1 MSPTPTTPP
10 ILPRKLAGRVFRW
23 GAPRFLKVCWLV
35 ATGRRGVLAGPAVR
49 LDVAE
54 VDGLEHLP
62 HVAGVLSA
70 MRAGLSPHGGHGLRA
85 ILHRL
90 LLFHSRDW
98 FRQLQDNSLA
108 QSVASADGAER
119 AWLDRAG
126 RRGMGNVITSLLKSV
141 ARGIDVPDVCP
152 VPWSLTKD
160 TPGAA
165 KPARA
170 RKSRSEE
177 ERLRARGRSRLL
189 KSLHEHILDA
199 MMTTPQAGAFAIFA
213 PDELRL
219 IRALPPGDFPDLP
232 PPPVRPVSARRPL
245 PVCKPHPVFGK
256 SLSGIP

>member
-1 MSPTPTTPP
+1 MSRNPTTPP

-35 ATGRRGVLAGPAVR
+35 ATGRRGVLAGPQVR

-98 FRQLQDNSLA
+98 FRRLQVSNPWRNPSH
-108 QSVASADGAER
+108 
-119 AWLDRAG
+119 
-126 RRGMGNVITSLLKSV
+126 RRMVPKGHGWIVPDAGNVNIITSLLKSV

-152 VPWSLTKD
+152 VPWSLTED

-170 RKSRSEE
+170 RKSRGEE

-189 KSLHEHILDA
+189 K
-199 MMTTPQAGAFAIFA
+199 
-213 PDELRL
+213 
-219 IRALPPGDFPDLP
+219 
-232 PPPVRPVSARRPL
+232 VSTSISSTR
-245 PVCKPHPVFGK
+245 
-256 SLSGIP
+256 

>member
-1 MSPTPTTPP
+1 MSHTPTTPP

-35 ATGRRGVLAGPAVR
+35 ATGRRGVLSGPQVR

-90 LLFHSRDW
+90 LLFLRDW
-98 FRQLQDNSLA
+98 FRQLQDSSLA
-108 QSVASADGAER
+108 QSVASADGAEGHG
-119 AWLDRAG
+119 WIVPDAG
-126 RRGMGNVITSLLKSV
+126 NGECHPTSLLEV
-141 ARGIDVPDVCP
+141 GGQRIDVPDVCP
-152 VPWSLTKD
+152 IAMVAHE
-160 TPGAA
+160 GH
-165 KPARA
+165 
-170 RKSRSEE
+170 SRSGETPQ
-177 ERLRARGRSRLL
+177 ERGNPVARRKGSAQGDGPPVEKSPRAYPRRDDDDPAGGSLRHLRAGRV
-189 KSLHEHILDA
+189 
-199 MMTTPQAGAFAIFA
+199 A
-213 PDELRL
+213 PHP
-219 IRALPPGDFPDLP
+219 RASARRFPDLP